1 MQLIQGGRKQLLD
14 VEAHVKRKFFDYIL
28 GIYPKIS
35 PLVRLIRLRLCLD
48 HHQYGID

>member
-14 VEAHVKRKFFDYIL
+14 VEAHVKRKIFDYIL

-35 PLVRLIRLRLCLD
+35 PLVLFKMREREVLSEGVC
-48 HHQYGID
+48 